1 MKFKRV
7 FFIVTD
13 GLGIGPE
20 PRQEEFGDKGANSLL
35 HASEAL
41 PLEIPT
47 WKSLGITEI
56 AKISGHVARN
66 KHPLAYVAQI
76 HEVSN
81 GKDTLTGHWEMMGIY
96 TKTPNPQFTE
106 NGFPEDLV
114 KELSKAFDGRK
125 IIGNRNASG
134 TVILAEL
141 GHQHIETG
149 DMIIY
154 TSPDSTL
161 QIIGDEKTLGV
172 EKLNEYA
179 KRAREICSSKPEW
192 NVARVISRPFV
203 YENNKFTRTFNRHD
217 FANKPTGHIIM
228 EDLQKKGIE
237 VIAVGK
243 IRDIFAGVGID
254 KVYGP
259 ASDDENMDIAI
270 DIASSNSTN
279 QFIFINLVQFDS
291 HYGHREDPIGYSQN
305 VSRMDIKL
313 AKLINAMKKD
323 DLLIMT
329 SDHGNDPTYGP
340 DHTREA
346 LPLTVFSKS
355 FIKPRVL
362 GPLKGLGTAGNIV
375 ARNFGVPTVMTGE
388 DIFDELI

>member
-1 MKFKRV
+1 MKFKRI

-66 KHPLAYVAQI
+66 KHPLAYMAKI
-76 HEVSN
+76 HEMSN

-96 TKTPNPQFTE
+96 TETPNPQFTE
-106 NGFPEDLV
+106 KGFPDDLIQ
-114 KELSKAFDGRK
+114 ELSKAFDGRK
-125 IIGNRNASG
+125 IIGNKSASG
-134 TVILAEL
+134 TVILEEL
-141 GHQHIETG
+141 GHQHMENG
-149 DMIIY
+149 DIIIY

-192 NVARVISRPFV
+192 NVARVITRPFV
-203 YENNKFTRTFNRHD
+203 YDNGEFIRTFNRHD
-217 FANKPTGHIIM
+217 FANKPTGHIIL
-228 EDLQKKGIE
+228 EDLQKAGVE

-243 IRDIFAGVGID
+243 INDIFVNVGID
-254 KVYGP
+254 KIFGP

-270 DIASSNSTN
+270 DIASSNSEK

-291 HYGHREDPIGYSQN
+291 HYGHREDPVGYSEN
-305 VSRMDIKL
+305 ISRLDIKL
-313 AKLINAMKKD
+313 SKLINAMKKD

-340 DHTREA
+340 EHTREA
-346 LPLTVFSKS
+346 LPLTIFSKL
-355 FIKPRVL
+355 FTKPRVL
-362 GPLKGLGTAGNIV
+362 GTLRGLGTAGNIV
-375 ARNFGVPTVMTGE
+375 ARNFGVPTIKTGE
-388 DIFDELI
+388 DIFDDLI